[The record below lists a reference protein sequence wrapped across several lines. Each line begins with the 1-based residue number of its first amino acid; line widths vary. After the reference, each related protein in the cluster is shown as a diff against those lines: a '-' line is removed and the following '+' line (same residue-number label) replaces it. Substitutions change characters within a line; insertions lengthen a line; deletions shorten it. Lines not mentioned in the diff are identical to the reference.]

1 MQSAPI
7 GWMVRAGMLFFQMNE
22 RPSDLDEAFIIE
34 MVFVAALQPE
44 RLQNIVRF
52 IVVFPV
58 EALEE
63 ACIARVVGTLGGDVE
78 RFEQSGYAFV
88 FQHEINSWP
97 PLNQPMCGH
106 RVCRFE

>member
-7 GWMVRAGMLFFQMNE
+7 GWMVRTGMLFFQMNE
-22 RPSDLDEAFIIE
+22 RPSDLNEAFIIE

-44 RLQNIVRF
+44 GLQDIVRF
-52 IVVFPV
+52 IVVFPA

-63 ACIARVVGTLGGDVE
+63 ACIARVVGAFGGNFE
-78 RFEQSGYAFV
+78 RFEQGEYAFV
-88 FQHEINSWP
+88 FRHGINSWP